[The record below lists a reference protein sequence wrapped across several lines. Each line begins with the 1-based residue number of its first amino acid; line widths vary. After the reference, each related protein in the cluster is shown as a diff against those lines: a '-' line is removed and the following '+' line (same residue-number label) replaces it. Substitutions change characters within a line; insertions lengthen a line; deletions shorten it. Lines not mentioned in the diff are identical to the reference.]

1 MFIPI
6 KAQRVEEFKQD
17 VGRITDTKHSHSVEK
32 QSNHIAHNLSL
43 TGISMQ
49 QTDRSVI
56 KHLAPPDVVL
66 FLTDACSQPLQRN
79 CL

>member
-1 MFIPI
+1 
-6 KAQRVEEFKQD
+6 
-17 VGRITDTKHSHSVEK
+17 
-32 QSNHIAHNLSL
+32 
-43 TGISMQ
+43 MQ

-79 CL
+79 CLYTVKLHWKLAVNMLQARRALNDLLNMSMRIL